1 MFKTEKDGKG
11 LVSKRDCIDFIFIKC
26 EVGYKVND
34 SKNACVDIDECKTTG
49 CPKYSQ
55 CINIEGSYR
64 CQCKTGYKPSGLGWV
79 PLK

>member
-1 MFKTEKDGKG
+1 MFKTEKDDKG

-34 SKNACVDIDECKTTG
+34 SKNACADVNECKITG

-55 CINIEGSYR
+55 ASFILDDSKIASA
-64 CQCKTGYKPSGLGWV
+64 K
-79 PLK
+79 